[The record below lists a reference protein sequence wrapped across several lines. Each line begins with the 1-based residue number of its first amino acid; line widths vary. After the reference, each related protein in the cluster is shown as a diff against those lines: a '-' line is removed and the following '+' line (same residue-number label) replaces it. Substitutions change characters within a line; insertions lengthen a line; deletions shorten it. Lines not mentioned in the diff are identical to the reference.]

1 MRKTKLL
8 AIAMAAVV
16 GMSSV
21 PAVYRDVVVAQ
32 ADETTGETFS
42 LDEPNYLAAYTA
54 GKKVT
59 TDKQTL
65 NFTFKTYETA
75 TLNWDTP
82 VLLVYTSDDGIYES
96 KNTNYKH
103 YANVRSDCWVDAE
116 GTTETDAS
124 KNITINKT
132 YPSDFAKWLEA
143 CKKEGKATV
152 EYQKDSSNK
161 VTIKYTVVAGD
172 YTSVSEFSFI
182 ADEGKET
189 YFAVT
194 GELCTISG
202 LPIDMKMELSNEQ
215 TRLKSVAG
223 TYSDTD
229 KTTTFGQVKC
239 DGWWTNWS
247 NGVEITEDAQKFS
260 FKTTT
265 NESVDF
271 RWDTPATL
279 VFTSVDGGLY
289 KPTTSKNL
297 YKEYSVI
304 RSDCYV
310 ITGKETVNE
319 TSGSLKTTGVPT
331 VETKAY
337 PDGANEDEKKAIDD
351 ENNTKITEAW
361 KPWVDANKKGTEVTG
376 TVKREGNNVILTYL
390 NNGIGYT
397 ATIPVEEGKKA
408 YLSLTGEQCTID
420 NLKFEPAPAEATP
433 TPGTDATPAP
443 GTSATPAP
451 GTSATPAPGTSATP
465 APGTSATQAPGTS
478 ATPAP
483 GTNATPALGTSA
495 KPAPGTSATPAPG
508 TSAKPAPGTSTEPA
522 AKPSATPTAKPTVA
536 PTKKPSNTKKPAKKL
551 KSATITVKN
560 GKKKV
565 SSVTVKTKKSVKL
578 AVSVNSKAKLS
589 VAKLSKKNAKVAK
602 VTFKKNKLTIKGL
615 KKGKV
620 SIKITSKKTS
630 KYKAATKTIKV
641 TVKK

>member
-75 TLNWDTP
+75 TSNWDTP

-172 YTSVSEFSFI
+172 YTFDSSIFI

-265 NESVDF
+265 NESTDL
-271 RWDTPATL
+271 RWNTPTTV

-304 RSDCYV
+304 RSDCFV
-310 ITGKETVNE
+310 ITGADTVNE
-319 TSGSLKTTGVPT
+319 TSGSLKTTGIPT

-337 PDGANEDEKKAIDD
+337 PDGANADEKKAIDD
-351 ENNTKITEAW
+351 ENNAKITEAW
-361 KPWVDANKKGTEVTG
+361 KPWVDANKAGTEVTG
-376 TVKREGNNVILTYL
+376 TVKREGNKVILTYL

-420 NLKFEPAPAEATP
+420 NLKFAPAPAESTP
-433 TPGTDATPAP
+433 APGTEATPAP

-451 GTSATPAPGTSATP
+451 GTSAAPAPGTSAKP
-465 APGTSATQAPGTS
+465 APGTST
-478 ATPAP
+478 
-483 GTNATPALGTSA
+483 

-589 VAKLSKKNAKVAK
+589 VAKLSKKNAKIAK

-630 KYKAATKTIKV
+630 KYKAATKKIKV

>member
-1 MRKTKLL
+1 M
-8 AIAMAAVV
+8 
-16 GMSSV
+16 
-21 PAVYRDVVVAQ
+21 
-32 ADETTGETFS
+32 
-42 LDEPNYLAAYTA
+42 
-54 GKKVT
+54 
-59 TDKQTL
+59 
-65 NFTFKTYETA
+65 
-75 TLNWDTP
+75 
-82 VLLVYTSDDGIYES
+82 
-96 KNTNYKH
+96 
-103 YANVRSDCWVDAE
+103 
-116 GTTETDAS
+116 
-124 KNITINKT
+124 
-132 YPSDFAKWLEA
+132 
-143 CKKEGKATV
+143 
-152 EYQKDSSNK
+152 
-161 VTIKYTVVAGD
+161 
-172 YTSVSEFSFI
+172 
-182 ADEGKET
+182 
-189 YFAVT
+189 
-194 GELCTISG
+194 
-202 LPIDMKMELSNEQ
+202 
-215 TRLKSVAG
+215 
-223 TYSDTD
+223 
-229 KTTTFGQVKC
+229 KC

-265 NESVDF
+265 NESTDL
-271 RWDTPATL
+271 RWNTPTTV

-304 RSDCYV
+304 RSDCFV
-310 ITGKETVNE
+310 ITGADTVNE
-319 TSGSLKTTGVPT
+319 TSGSLKTTGIPT

-337 PDGANEDEKKAIDD
+337 PDGANADEKKAIDD
-351 ENNTKITEAW
+351 ENNAKITEAW
-361 KPWVDANKKGTEVTG
+361 KPWVDANKAGTEVTG
-376 TVKREGNNVILTYL
+376 TVKREGNKVILTYL

-420 NLKFEPAPAEATP
+420 NLKFAPAPAES
-433 TPGTDATPAP
+433 TPAP
-443 GTSATPAP
+443 GTEAT
-451 GTSATPAPGTSATP
+451 
-465 APGTSATQAPGTS
+465 
-478 ATPAP
+478 
-483 GTNATPALGTSA
+483 
-495 KPAPGTSATPAPG
+495 PAPGTSATPAPG
-508 TSAKPAPGTSTEPA
+508 TSAKPAPGTSTEPT

-589 VAKLSKKNAKVAK
+589 VAKLSKKNAKIAK

>member
-8 AIAMAAVV
+8 AITMAAVV

-42 LDEPNYLAAYTA
+42 LDEPNLAAYTA

-82 VLLVYTSDDGIYES
+82 VLLVYTSDDGIYDS

-132 YPSDFAKWLEA
+132 YPSDWNEWLKA
-143 CKKEGKATV
+143 CKEEGKATV

-265 NESVDF
+265 NESTDL
-271 RWDTPATL
+271 RWNTPTTV

-304 RSDCYV
+304 RSDCFV
-310 ITGKETVNE
+310 ITGADTVNE
-319 TSGSLKTTGVPT
+319 TSGSLKTTGIPT

-337 PDGANEDEKKAIDD
+337 PDGANADEKKAIDD
-351 ENNTKITEAW
+351 ENNAKITEAW
-361 KPWVDANKKGTEVTG
+361 KPWVDANKAGTEVTG
-376 TVKREGNNVILTYL
+376 TVKREGNKVILTYL

-420 NLKFEPAPAEATP
+420 NLKFAPAPAESTP
-433 TPGTDATPAP
+433 APGTEATPAP
-443 GTSATPAP
+443 GT
-451 GTSATPAPGTSATP
+451 
-465 APGTSATQAPGTS
+465 
-478 ATPAP
+478 
-483 GTNATPALGTSA
+483 
-495 KPAPGTSATPAPG
+495 
-508 TSAKPAPGTSTEPA
+508 
-522 AKPSATPTAKPTVA
+522 SATPTAKPTVA

-589 VAKLSKKNAKVAK
+589 VAKLSKKNAKIAK

>member
-75 TLNWDTP
+75 TSNWDTP

-161 VTIKYTVVAGD
+161 VTI
-172 YTSVSEFSFI
+172 TSVSEFSFI

-265 NESVDF
+265 NESTDL
-271 RWDTPATL
+271 RWNTPTTV

-304 RSDCYV
+304 RSDCFV
-310 ITGKETVNE
+310 ITGADTVNE
-319 TSGSLKTTGVPT
+319 TSGSLKTTGIPT

-337 PDGANEDEKKAIDD
+337 PDGANADEKKAIDD
-351 ENNTKITEAW
+351 ENNAKITEAW
-361 KPWVDANKKGTEVTG
+361 KPWVDANKAGTEVTG
-376 TVKREGNNVILTYL
+376 TVKREGNKVILTYL

-420 NLKFEPAPAEATP
+420 NLKFAPAPAESTPAPGTEATP
-433 TPGTDATPAP
+433 APGTSATPAPGTSAAPAPGTSAAPAP

-465 APGTSATQAPGTS
+465 APGPSAKPAPGTS
-478 ATPAP
+478 T
-483 GTNATPALGTSA
+483 

-589 VAKLSKKNAKVAK
+589 VAKLSKKNAKIAK

-630 KYKAATKTIKV
+630 KYKAATKKIKV

>member
-1 MRKTKLL
+1 
-8 AIAMAAVV
+8 
-16 GMSSV
+16 
-21 PAVYRDVVVAQ
+21 
-32 ADETTGETFS
+32 
-42 LDEPNYLAAYTA
+42 
-54 GKKVT
+54 
-59 TDKQTL
+59 
-65 NFTFKTYETA
+65 
-75 TLNWDTP
+75 
-82 VLLVYTSDDGIYES
+82 
-96 KNTNYKH
+96 
-103 YANVRSDCWVDAE
+103 
-116 GTTETDAS
+116 
-124 KNITINKT
+124 
-132 YPSDFAKWLEA
+132 
-143 CKKEGKATV
+143 
-152 EYQKDSSNK
+152 
-161 VTIKYTVVAGD
+161 
-172 YTSVSEFSFI
+172 
-182 ADEGKET
+182 
-189 YFAVT
+189 
-194 GELCTISG
+194 
-202 LPIDMKMELSNEQ
+202 MKMELSNEQ

-465 APGTSATQAPGTS
+465 APGTN

-483 GTNATPALGTSA
+483 GTSA

>member
-8 AIAMAAVV
+8 AITMAAVV

-42 LDEPNYLAAYTA
+42 LDEPNLAAYTA

-82 VLLVYTSDDGIYES
+82 VLLVYTSDDGIYDS

-132 YPSDFAKWLEA
+132 YPSDWNEWLKA
-143 CKKEGKATV
+143 CKEEGKATV

-265 NESVDF
+265 NESTDL
-271 RWDTPATL
+271 RWNTPTTV

-304 RSDCYV
+304 RSDCFV
-310 ITGKETVNE
+310 ITGADTVNE
-319 TSGSLKTTGVPT
+319 TSGSLKTTGIPT

-337 PDGANEDEKKAIDD
+337 PDGANADEKKAIDD
-351 ENNTKITEAW
+351 ENNAKITEAW
-361 KPWVDANKKGTEVTG
+361 KPWVDANKAGTEVTG
-376 TVKREGNNVILTYL
+376 TVKREGNKVILTYL

-420 NLKFEPAPAEATP
+420 NLKFAPAPAESTP
-433 TPGTDATPAP
+433 APGTEATPAP

-451 GTSATPAPGTSATP
+451 GTSATPAPGTSA
-465 APGTSATQAPGTS
+465 A
-478 ATPAP
+478 
-483 GTNATPALGTSA
+483 
-495 KPAPGTSATPAPG
+495 PAPGTSATPAPG
-508 TSAKPAPGTSTEPA
+508 T
-522 AKPSATPTAKPTVA
+522 SATPTAKPTVA

-589 VAKLSKKNAKVAK
+589 VAKLSKKNAKIAK

>member
-1 MRKTKLL
+1 
-8 AIAMAAVV
+8 
-16 GMSSV
+16 
-21 PAVYRDVVVAQ
+21 
-32 ADETTGETFS
+32 
-42 LDEPNYLAAYTA
+42 
-54 GKKVT
+54 
-59 TDKQTL
+59 
-65 NFTFKTYETA
+65 
-75 TLNWDTP
+75 
-82 VLLVYTSDDGIYES
+82 
-96 KNTNYKH
+96 
-103 YANVRSDCWVDAE
+103 
-116 GTTETDAS
+116 
-124 KNITINKT
+124 
-132 YPSDFAKWLEA
+132 
-143 CKKEGKATV
+143 
-152 EYQKDSSNK
+152 
-161 VTIKYTVVAGD
+161 
-172 YTSVSEFSFI
+172 
-182 ADEGKET
+182 
-189 YFAVT
+189 
-194 GELCTISG
+194 
-202 LPIDMKMELSNEQ
+202 MKMELSNEQ

-265 NESVDF
+265 NESTDL
-271 RWDTPATL
+271 RWNTPTTV

-304 RSDCYV
+304 RSDCFV
-310 ITGKETVNE
+310 ITGADTVNE
-319 TSGSLKTTGVPT
+319 TSGSLKTTGIPT

-337 PDGANEDEKKAIDD
+337 PDGANADEKKAIDD
-351 ENNTKITEAW
+351 ENNAKITEAW
-361 KPWVDANKKGTEVTG
+361 KPWVDANKAGTEVTG
-376 TVKREGNNVILTYL
+376 TVKREGNKVILTYL

-420 NLKFEPAPAEATP
+420 NLKFAPAPAES
-433 TPGTDATPAP
+433 TPAP
-443 GTSATPAP
+443 GTEAT
-451 GTSATPAPGTSATP
+451 
-465 APGTSATQAPGTS
+465 
-478 ATPAP
+478 
-483 GTNATPALGTSA
+483 
-495 KPAPGTSATPAPG
+495 PAPGTSATPAPG

-589 VAKLSKKNAKVAK
+589 VAKLSKKNAKIAK

-630 KYKAATKTIKV
+630 KYKAATKKIKV

>member
-8 AIAMAAVV
+8 AITMAAVV

-82 VLLVYTSDDGIYES
+82 VLLVYTSDDGIYDS

-132 YPSDFAKWLEA
+132 YPSDWNEWLKA
-143 CKKEGKATV
+143 CKEEGKATV

-161 VTIKYTVVAGD
+161 VTIK

-265 NESVDF
+265 NESTDL
-271 RWDTPATL
+271 RWNTPTTV

-304 RSDCYV
+304 RSDCFV
-310 ITGKETVNE
+310 ITGADTVNE
-319 TSGSLKTTGVPT
+319 TSGSLKTTGIPT

-337 PDGANEDEKKAIDD
+337 PDGANADEKKAIDD
-351 ENNTKITEAW
+351 ENNAKITEAW
-361 KPWVDANKKGTEVTG
+361 KPWVDANKAGTEVTG
-376 TVKREGNNVILTYL
+376 TVKREGNKVILTYL

-420 NLKFEPAPAEATP
+420 NLKFAPAPAESTP
-433 TPGTDATPAP
+433 APGTEATPAP

-451 GTSATPAPGTSATP
+451 GTSATPAPGTSAAP
-465 APGTSATQAPGTS
+465 APGTSAKPAPGTS
-478 ATPAP
+478 T
-483 GTNATPALGTSA
+483 

-508 TSAKPAPGTSTEPA
+508 TSAKPAPGTSATPA
-522 AKPSATPTAKPTVA
+522 PGTSATPTAKPTVA

-565 SSVTVKTKKSVKL
+565 SSVTVKAKKSVKL

-589 VAKLSKKNAKVAK
+589 VAKLSKKNAKIAK

>member
-21 PAVYRDVVVAQ
+21 PAVYRNVVVAQ

-54 GKKVT
+54 GKEIT
-59 TDKQTL
+59 TEKQTL
-65 NFTFKTYETA
+65 KFTSKTYADA

-82 VLLVYTSDDGIYES
+82 TLILYSADDGQF
-96 KNTNYKH
+96 NGANYKH
-103 YANVRSDCWVDAE
+103 YANMRSDNWVADKDNQ
-116 GTTETDAS
+116 GIDKGVT
-124 KNITINKT
+124 KV
-132 YPSDFAKWLEA
+132 YPSDFSKWLA
-143 CKKEGKATV
+143 AAKEGAEVIV
-152 EYQKDSSNK
+152 EYEKTTENQ
-161 VTIKYTVVAGD
+161 VTVVMTVTAGEQVAKTT
-172 YTSVSEFSFI
+172 YTFT
-182 ADEGKET
+182 ADEGKKV
-189 YFAVT
+189 YFSIT
-194 GELCTISG
+194 GEKCTISG
-202 LPIDMKMELSNEQ
+202 LPIDMKLELSNEQ
-215 TRLKSVAG
+215 TRLGSVVG

-239 DGWWTNWS
+239 DAWWTNWS

-265 NESVDF
+265 NESTDL
-271 RWDTPATL
+271 RWNTPTTV

-304 RSDCYV
+304 RSDCFV
-310 ITGKETVNE
+310 ITGADAVNE
-319 TSGSLKTTGVPT
+319 TSGSLKTAGIPT

-337 PDGANEDEKKAIDD
+337 PDGATEEEKKAIDD
-351 ENNTKITEAW
+351 ENNAKITEAW
-361 KPWVDANKKGTEVTG
+361 KPWVDVNKAGTEVTG

-420 NLKFEPAPAEATP
+420 NLKFAPAPAESTP
-433 TPGTDATPAP
+433 APGTDATPAP
-443 GTSATPAP
+443 GTDATPAPGTDATPAPGTSATPAPGTDATPAPGTSATPAPVTSATPAP

-465 APGTSATQAPGTS
+465 APV
-478 ATPAP
+478 
-483 GTNATPALGTSA
+483 
-495 KPAPGTSATPAPG
+495 TSATPAPG
-508 TSAKPAPGTSTEPA
+508 TSTQPT

-589 VAKLSKKNAKVAK
+589 VAKLSKKNAKIAK